1 MLEVPMTHDLKTWPE
16 FFEPLRKGEKRF
28 ELRKENDRVFHA
40 GDTLRLREWSKTTGY
55 TGRELS
61 MDVTYLLSGQMF
73 GLERGHVCMSLV
85 PSNNGMGGGTSAP
98 CRVGHEKE
106 GN

>member
-1 MLEVPMTHDLKTWPE
+1 MTHDLKTWPE